1 MDLREKPGKVQKF
14 LELML
19 RFRLITLVVMVVASV
34 TMLAKSWD
42 EMAAFPIAASERFG
56 MWFFGIENLQGLWSS
71 SQHLIVASVASIV
84 MLFVFGGLR
93 AGIASVVAPLL
104 FFVALYVLGGG
115 EDMAIPMYGVLAVIS
130 LVLFLFV
137 KMSLACMLFPFAL
150 LWIFLGVL
158 LNLLPGTP
166 DVPKDLVWGVSSA
179 FGFAVSMAYAL
190 VAGKHL
196 GAGVPQAG
204 ALVKSAKQL
213 LVPVLVDAL
222 LLDVAV
228 SVDMPGG
235 IYWPLSVAWFV
246 AIAAWFYVFLFPMS
260 SFGPWE
266 RLRSGSRRVEMKD
279 KKKKG
284 ASKKKK

>member
-19 RFRLITLVVMVVASV
+19 RFRLIALVVMVVASV

-42 EMAAFPIAASERFG
+42 EMVAFPIAASERFG

-71 SQHLIVASVASIV
+71 SQHLIVASVACIV

-104 FFVALYVLGGG
+104 FFVALYVLGGS
-115 EDMAIPMYGVLAVIS
+115 EDMAIPMYGVLAVVS

-150 LWIFLGVL
+150 LWVFLGVL
-158 LNLLPGTP
+158 LNLTPGTP

-179 FGFAVSMAYAL
+179 FCFAISMAYAL

-213 LVPVLVDAL
+213 LVPVVVGAL

-246 AIAAWFYVFLFPMS
+246 VIAAWFYVFLFPMS

-284 ASKKKK
+284 TAKKKK

>member
-1 MDLREKPGKVQKF
+1 
-14 LELML
+14 ML

-42 EMAAFPIAASERFG
+42 EMVAFPIAASERFG

-71 SQHLIVASVASIV
+71 SQHLIVASVACIV

-158 LNLLPGTP
+158 LNLLPSTP

-196 GAGVPQAG
+196 GAGVSQAG

-213 LVPVLVDAL
+213 LVPVLVGAL

-246 AIAAWFYVFLFPMS
+246 AVAAWFYVFLFPMS

-284 ASKKKK
+284 AGKKK

>member
-1 MDLREKPGKVQKF
+1 MELREKPGKVQKF

-42 EMAAFPIAASERFG
+42 EMVAFPIAASERFG

-71 SQHLIVASVASIV
+71 SQHLIVAAVACIV
-84 MLFVFGGLR
+84 MLFVFGGVR

-104 FFVALYVLGGG
+104 FFAALYVLGGS
-115 EDMAIPMYGVLAVIS
+115 EDMAIPMYGVLAVVS

-150 LWIFLGVL
+150 LWVFLGVL
-158 LNLLPGTP
+158 LNLVPGTA
-166 DVPKDLVWGVSSA
+166 DVPRDLVWGVSSA
-179 FGFAVSMAYAL
+179 FCFAVSMAYASI
-190 VAGKHL
+190 AGKHL
-196 GAGVPQAG
+196 DAGVPQAG

-213 LVPVLVDAL
+213 LVPVLVGAL

-235 IYWPLSVAWFV
+235 VYWPLSVAWFV
-246 AIAAWFYVFLFPMS
+246 AVAAWFYVFLFPMS

-279 KKKKG
+279 KKKKAAG
-284 ASKKKK
+284 KKKK